1 MWLVCLPGAVLHGSG
16 LCRRRWTVSTS
27 KPRGWSC
34 RARLCKSWHGPT
46 RPLARPPPTTKPT
59 LPPLRVLRAD
69 VYLRPPSGRGWSR
82 AADDVRTTTTKEP
95 MRTLCHRWYQQCC
108 AVAVRG
114 RIHTCKYSRSV
125 FLSIDRFF
133 AHSRSPHGLPLRGPT
148 RLINRFTGG
157 T

>member
-1 MWLVCLPGAVLHGSG
+1 MWLVCLLGAVLHGSG

-59 LPPLRVLRAD
+59 LPPLRVLLAD

-82 AADDVRTTTTKEP
+82 AADDVRATTTKEP
-95 MRTLCHRWYQQCC
+95 MRTYRFTNVPIRTYRFTKVPIRTYRFPTVPL
-108 AVAVRG
+108 
-114 RIHTCKYSRSV
+114 RSY
-125 FLSIDRFF
+125 RFPNVTIMTY
-133 AHSRSPHGLPLRGPT
+133 RSPNLPF
-148 RLINRFTGG
+148 LIMLNCF
-157 T
+157 